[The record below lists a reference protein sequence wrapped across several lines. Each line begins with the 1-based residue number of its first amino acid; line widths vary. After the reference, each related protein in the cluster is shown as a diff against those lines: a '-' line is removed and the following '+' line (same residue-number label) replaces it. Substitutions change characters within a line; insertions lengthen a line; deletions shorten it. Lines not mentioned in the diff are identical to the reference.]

1 MLLEKLQMRYLN
13 DSFFPLYYYV
23 IYINM
28 FDVFVNLFYFLN
40 WLLGALIEGDFLWTQ
55 FRLRVNV

>member
-1 MLLEKLQMRYLN
+1 MRYLN

-28 FDVFVNLFYFLN
+28 FDVFVNLFYFFN

>member
-28 FDVFVNLFYFLN
+28 FDVFVNLFYFLC
-40 WLLGALIEGDFLWTQ
+40 WLLEVVFGGEILWTQ
-55 FRLRVNV
+55 FRLRVND

>member
-1 MLLEKLQMRYLN
+1 LQMRYLN

-28 FDVFVNLFYFLN
+28 FDVFVNLFYFLIGC
-40 WLLGALIEGDFLWTQ
+40 WEL
-55 FRLRVNV
+55 